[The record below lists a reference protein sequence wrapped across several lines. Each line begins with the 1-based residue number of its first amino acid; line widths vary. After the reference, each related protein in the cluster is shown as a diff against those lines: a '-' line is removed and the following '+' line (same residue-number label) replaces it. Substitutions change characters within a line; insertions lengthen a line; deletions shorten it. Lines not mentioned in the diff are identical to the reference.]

1 MQIVTDRFQKEMK
14 EHGDFS
20 FPFLVSYEK
29 LSGYETG
36 SFLWHWHPEIEVT
49 LITMGEMIYKVNDCT
64 FHLKEGQGFFG
75 NSNTLHAGEMINKKD
90 CAYTSITFEP
100 KLIYGYENSL
110 IYTRYVRPVLKNH
123 AMPAIHFNFSEKW
136 HLSALEAVKN
146 IINLNTGKQPAYE
159 LHIVSELQK
168 FWAMIYQYHVSCAKN
183 MPEDKCNF
191 DRIRKILSYVEKNY
205 TEKLTLEEIAAQIHL
220 CESECSRLFKKHM
233 NISLF
238 EFILQYRIE
247 KSTDYLLNTN
257 DSIAEIAESVGFN
270 DSNYFAKVFRKV
282 KGCSPTKYRHKSP

>member
-14 EHGDFS
+14 EHGDYS

-49 LITMGEMIYKVNDCT
+49 LVTRGEMIYKVNDCV
-64 FHLKEGQGFFG
+64 FHVKEGEGIFG
-75 NSNTLHAGEMINKKD
+75 NSNTLHAGEMLDGKD

-110 IYTRYVRPVLKNH
+110 IYTRYVTPVLKNH
-123 AMPAIHFNFSEKW
+123 AMPAIHFDLSEKW
-136 HLSALEAVKN
+136 HIKALEAVKN
-146 IINLNTGKQPAYE
+146 IIIIKREKNPAYE
-159 LHIVSELQK
+159 LNIVAELQK
-168 FWAMIYQYHVSCAKN
+168 FWRQIYLYHDTCPKD

-191 DRIRKILSYVEKNY
+191 ERIRKMLSYIEKNY
-205 TEKLTLEEIAAQIHL
+205 MEKLTLREIAAQIHL

-233 NISLF
+233 NVSLF

-247 KSTDYLLNTN
+247 KSMEYLLNTN
-257 DSIAEIAESVGFN
+257 DSIAKIAESVGFN
-270 DSNYFAKVFRKV
+270 DSNYYTKVFRKL
-282 KGCSPTKYRHKSP
+282 KGCSPTKYRHKSL